1 MRRLLVLPLGAVALL
16 AGCGVTSANFPDSA
30 EDVIEDDDRTAE
42 NFEGRT
48 FDDAQC
54 EEPPNSEIGTRFN
67 CTATDANGVA
77 VTFVA
82 TITEDDAFTI
92 SAPQDATGAATTVAD
107 PAGTTVPDP
116 TATTLL
122 DPAAT
127 TTTLAPPT
135 S

>member
-1 MRRLLVLPLGAVALL
+1 MRRLFVLPLGAVVLL

-54 EEPPNSEIGTRFN
+54 EEPPNNEIGTRFN
-67 CTATDANGVA
+67 CTATDANGIA

-92 SAPQDATGAATTVAD
+92 SAPQDATGAATTVPD
-107 PAGTTVPDP
+107 PAATTVPDP

-127 TTTLAPPT
+127 TTLAPPT